1 MLIYQKIWKKKHIR
15 LISFAR
21 NQSAFFIRKARIV
34 IPGFDGIPLYNV
46 LKYFVEGLTKGYIT
60 NRAASLSFSFFLALF
75 PAILFFFT
83 LIPYIPVPHLQD
95 NLMTMLE
102 DAMPPNTFEVAR
114 STLDDIINRPQG
126 GLVSIGFILAL
137 YFATNGV
144 SGIIDAFDQS
154 YHSVAQRKGFNQRV
168 VSIYLVVI
176 LSFTIILAITFWI
189 GGKIIIL
196 FFTSKG
202 ILSGLQVV
210 LLEAARWT
218 TLALMS
224 FFSLSFLYYLGP
236 AKKQRYRFF
245 SPGSILATFLFL
257 LASIGFDYYVTNFAQ
272 YNALY
277 GSIGTLI
284 IVLMWIYFNALILLV
299 GFELNVS
306 ISKAKRGI
314 ITVNKYGKG
323 KQ

>member
-1 MLIYQKIWKKKHIR
+1 MPMDYNIWKKKHYKI
-15 LISFAR
+15 ISFAR
-21 NQSAFFIRKARIV
+21 KWAALFIWKARIV
-34 IPGFDGIPLYNV
+34 LPGFDGIPLYNV
-46 LKYFVEGLTKGYIT
+46 LKYFVEGLNKGYVT

-83 LIPYIPVPHLQD
+83 LIPYIPVPNLQE
-95 NLMTMLE
+95 NLMSLLE

-114 STLDDIINRPQG
+114 STLDDIINQPRG

-154 YHSVAQRKGFNQRV
+154 YHSVDSRKGFNQRW
-168 VSIYLVVI
+168 VSLYLVVI
-176 LSFTIILAITFWI
+176 LSFIIILAISLWI
-189 GGKIIIL
+189 GGKVLIIL
-196 FFTSKG
+196 FTSKG
-202 ILSGLQVV
+202 ILSGMQVI
-210 LLEAARWT
+210 LLEAARWF
-218 TLALMS
+218 TLSILS
-224 FFSLSFLYYLGP
+224 FFSLSVLYYFGP
-236 AKKQRYRFF
+236 AKKQRFRFI
-245 SPGSILATFLFL
+245 SPGSILATVLFL
-257 LASIGFDYYVTNFAQ
+257 AASIGFDYYVTNFAT

-306 ISKAKRGI
+306 ISKAKRGDKLI
-314 ITVNKYGKG
+314 
-323 KQ
+323 

>member
-1 MLIYQKIWKKKHIR
+1 MGKLYKTIWRKKKYKPVA
-15 LISFAR
+15 FAR
-21 NQSAFFIRKARIV
+21 KWAAFFIWKARIV
-34 IPGFDGIPLYNV
+34 IPGFNGISIYNV
-46 LKYFVEGLTKGYIT
+46 LVYFIEGLTKGYVT

-75 PAILFFFT
+75 PAIMFFFT
-83 LIPYIPVPHLQD
+83 LIPYIPVPNLQE

-114 STLDDIINRPQG
+114 STLYDIINRPQG
-126 GLVSIGFILAL
+126 GLVSLGFILAL

-154 YHSVAQRKGFNQRV
+154 FHSEDSRKGFNQRL
-168 VSIYLVVI
+168 VSLYLVVI
-176 LSFTIILAITFWI
+176 LAFTIILAITFWM
-189 GGKIIIL
+189 GGKVLII

-202 ILSGLQVV
+202 ILSGMQVFF
-210 LLEAARWT
+210 LEAARWF
-218 TLALMS
+218 TLAFLS
-224 FFSLSFLYYLGP
+224 FFSLSFLYYFGP
-236 AKKQRYRFF
+236 AKKQRFRFL

-257 LASIGFDYYVTNFAQ
+257 AASIGFDYYVTNFAQ

-306 ISKAKRGI
+306 ISRAKRGEKN
-314 ITVNKYGKG
+314 VKL
-323 KQ
+323 